1 MEGELTKSEN
11 AAVKPYLVQLFEE
24 GMEKGMEKGIEK
36 GMEKGIEKGME
47 KGKIEGMELLL
58 KQFIRNNPELDD
70 PKIAMLFSLPV
81 EFVKDTRVN
90 I

>member
-24 GMEKGMEKGIEK
+24 GMEKGMEKGKIE
-36 GMEKGIEKGME
+36 
-47 KGKIEGMELLL
+47 GKIEGMELLL

-81 EFVKDTRVN
+81 EFVKATRA
-90 I
+90 II